1 MAIYQ
6 GASERSRGLLGLGG
20 LLRAPRSD
28 EPRATASGRRAG
40 VPDGSDRRPVAG
52 RRPANGRAG
61 GATRAAIVAMRPVA
75 PTRSA
80 SPAGPRVAR
89 LGTGARPTAPAGRP
103 ASPAVRPAATGSR
116 GGIALR
122 VPGVHPGRALSRG
135 AAQVPRRTIAVAV
148 HRPRTAALGIA
159 AVAAVLLA
167 VLFYLSQTFQAAAA
181 RYELDTLA
189 TERAVLLQ
197 ELRSQDGIVTRWGS
211 EGEVVQWAQDADLD
225 PLGRRR
231 RFEAP

>member
-1 MAIYQ
+1 M
-6 GASERSRGLLGLGG
+6 
-20 LLRAPRSD
+20 
-28 EPRATASGRRAG
+28 
-40 VPDGSDRRPVAG
+40 
-52 RRPANGRAG
+52 
-61 GATRAAIVAMRPVA
+61 
-75 PTRSA
+75 
-80 SPAGPRVAR
+80 
-89 LGTGARPTAPAGRP
+89 
-103 ASPAVRPAATGSR
+103 
-116 GGIALR
+116 
-122 VPGVHPGRALSRG
+122 
-135 AAQVPRRTIAVAV
+135 AV